1 MRLWLDV
8 DDLFNFSERNQRP
21 TGIQRLTGEAYLALA
36 GRYPDKVGFV
46 RHAEVPGGF
55 ILVDWQ
61 DVQATYRRLAH
72 GCHAVRPVPDRA
84 TDLHSILSRLMK
96 GIRPSSRAQLASHSS
111 APFKGVSI
119 AKAAEPSDV
128 LCTLGAPWHDARY
141 EARVAKCKE
150 ATGLRFAILIH
161 DLIPLLRPEYFD
173 VGRAPH
179 FERVIAGILPLADA
193 VLTNSKAT
201 ARDVSAWA
209 DRKKIAL
216 GSIPHAI
223 PIGAGFDKPTWGSLP
238 AGLHAGEYV
247 LFVSTIEVRKNHQQ
261 AFRIWCR
268 LLRELP
274 RDKVPKLV
282 FAGGWGWMV
291 EDLRKAIEATGN
303 LDNKL
308 VVVSSPDDATLAAL
322 YRGCQF
328 TLFLSYYEGW
338 GLPVSD
344 SLSFGKVC
352 VASERTSMPEA
363 GGRYCL
369 YVDPDNT
376 TAAFE
381 TVKNLVSSPNMLRRL
396 EGELRDNYTPT
407 PWSTTADAI
416 VQALFPGAG
425 SIKDSAEVEPSPVSV
440 AAALRGA

>member
-1 MRLWLDV
+1 
-8 DDLFNFSERNQRP
+8 
-21 TGIQRLTGEAYLALA
+21 
-36 GRYPDKVGFV
+36 
-46 RHAEVPGGF
+46 
-55 ILVDWQ
+55 
-61 DVQATYRRLAH
+61 
-72 GCHAVRPVPDRA
+72 
-84 TDLHSILSRLMK
+84 
-96 GIRPSSRAQLASHSS
+96 
-111 APFKGVSI
+111 
-119 AKAAEPSDV
+119 
-128 LCTLGAPWHDARY
+128 
-141 EARVAKCKE
+141 
-150 ATGLRFAILIH
+150 
-161 DLIPLLRPEYFD
+161 
-173 VGRAPH
+173 
-179 FERVIAGILPLADA
+179 
-193 VLTNSKAT
+193 
-201 ARDVSAWA
+201 
-209 DRKKIAL
+209 
-216 GSIPHAI
+216 
-223 PIGAGFDKPTWGSLP
+223 
-238 AGLHAGEYV
+238 
-247 LFVSTIEVRKNHQQ
+247 
-261 AFRIWCR
+261 
-268 LLRELP
+268 
-274 RDKVPKLV
+274 
-282 FAGGWGWMV
+282 MV